1 MAGLHPA
8 EFFFESIVNPD
19 AVVDQGAKEKDYVGA
34 DGKSKMPDY
43 NDTFTMRQL
52 ADLTAYL
59 MSLKGGGHKH

>member
-1 MAGLHPA
+1 
-8 EFFFESIVNPD
+8 
-19 AVVDQGAKEKDYVGA
+19 
-34 DGKSKMPDY
+34 MPDY